1 MKINKVFILCFF
13 TVLLISCLKEDDS
26 KNPYGGKVYNLI
38 EQDLQ
43 YFPYKVGDTLLF
55 LHSSDAKYFYQFVVT
70 EKSIYYTKLD
80 YNYYQTI
87 TTLCEYKTIVIHSNG
102 DTSIYNHSPSKLV
115 YFSIIKMKN
124 GFNYKFVIE
133 WHNANPDVDCYC
145 NVVAYYPSITIK
157 NKLFYNVYK
166 IGNDVEYAYV
176 AKDLGIVYYSI
187 YGCNLIKYNNICIEW
202 P

>member
-1 MKINKVFILCFF
+1 MKINKVLILC
-13 TVLLISCLKEDDS
+13 VLTALLNSCLKEDDS
-26 KNPYGGKVYNLI
+26 KNPYGGKVYNLT

-70 EKSIYYTKLD
+70 EKSTFYTKSN
-80 YNYYQTI
+80 YNYFETI
-87 TTLCEYKTIVIHSNG
+87 KASCKYTAIVIQSNG
-102 DTSIYNHSPSKLV
+102 DTSIYDLTPSTNV

-124 GFNYKFVIE
+124 GFNYKFVIDTYDGSSDE
-133 WHNANPDVDCYC
+133 ECFC

-166 IGNDVEYAYV
+166 IGNDAMYAYV
-176 AKDLGIVYYSI
+176 TKDLGIVYFSNYD
-187 YGCNLIKYNNICIEW
+187 CKLIKYNNLCIEW